1 MKWHNLSI
9 DEILKTLN
17 TDKNGLSDE
26 EAHKRILKYGNNEL
40 VEEEKTG
47 PLNLFIMQFMNILII
62 LLIVAAIAAYFVGD
76 TLDSVV
82 IIIVVLLNAIVGF
95 IQEYR
100 AEKAMEKLKG
110 LISTEAVVIR
120 SGKIQKIKANLITL
134 GDVVVLEEG
143 DNIPADLRIIE
154 SNDLMI
160 DESALTGEF
169 LPVSKTAEIPLS
181 NNNETKN
188 LAFMEADVVSGRAKG
203 VVVALGMDTKI
214 GRIAEMIQEKDAKTP
229 LQEKIYSLGKTLGL
243 IAVVVCTFV
252 FALQFFRGV
261 PLVETFLTA
270 VSLAVAA
277 VPEGLPSILTLTL
290 ALGMQR
296 MARSKAVVRK
306 LLAVETLGS
315 CTVICTDKTGTLT
328 KNKMTVRESRPNPSQ
343 RAFEISVLCNNA
355 RLSGGKVIGDPTD
368 GALLI
373 YAQKNGYYQEESEKK
388 YPRILEIPLDSS
400 RKRMTTV
407 NEING
412 MKYVFIKGA
421 PEIIIERCQYME
433 GEAGVQ
439 PLTPE
444 YKDRIFVDLLEM
456 TLKSLRV
463 LALAY
468 KPIQDEEEL
477 QDREGLEQDLILVG
491 LWGMMDPPREEAKRA
506 VETCKKAGIRVI
518 MITGDHK
525 DTAAA
530 IAREIGILEEGIVL
544 TGSELDELED
554 MKFEDIVDEV
564 QVYARV
570 FPEQKVRIVE
580 ALERKDNIVA
590 MTGDGVNDAPAL
602 KKAAI
607 GVSMGT
613 GTDVAKESSD
623 MVLQDDNFAT
633 IVHAVKEG
641 RTIFDN
647 IRRFIK
653 FQLSTNIGAILTI
666 VSASIMGLPVPF
678 NPIQILWIN
687 IIMDGPPAQSLGIEP
702 PDKDIMDRKPEKEN
716 ILPRITVLRI
726 VLAGLVMSIGT
737 LALYSYELISENS
750 VNKATTIAF
759 SVFVMFQIFNVFN
772 NSNFFNNKSKGRSS
786 NKFLLIAVVS
796 SLTLQLCV
804 VYLPA
809 LQRIFRTTSI
819 SLYDWILI
827 VLVASIILVSDRVVG
842 WYIK

>member
-1 MKWHNLSI
+1 
-9 DEILKTLN
+9 
-17 TDKNGLSDE
+17 
-26 EAHKRILKYGNNEL
+26 
-40 VEEEKTG
+40 
-47 PLNLFIMQFMNILII
+47 
-62 LLIVAAIAAYFVGD
+62 
-76 TLDSVV
+76 
-82 IIIVVLLNAIVGF
+82 
-95 IQEYR
+95 
-100 AEKAMEKLKG
+100 
-110 LISTEAVVIR
+110 
-120 SGKIQKIKANLITL
+120 
-134 GDVVVLEEG
+134 
-143 DNIPADLRIIE
+143 
-154 SNDLMI
+154 
-160 DESALTGEF
+160 
-169 LPVSKTAEIPLS
+169 
-181 NNNETKN
+181 
-188 LAFMEADVVSGRAKG
+188 
-203 VVVALGMDTKI
+203 
-214 GRIAEMIQEKDAKTP
+214 
-229 LQEKIYSLGKTLGL
+229 
-243 IAVVVCTFV
+243 
-252 FALQFFRGV
+252 
-261 PLVETFLTA
+261 
-270 VSLAVAA
+270 
-277 VPEGLPSILTLTL
+277 GLPSSLTLTL

-328 KNKMTVRESRPNPSQ
+328 KNKMTVVESRPKPSQ
-343 RAFEISVLCNNA
+343 KAFEISVLCNNA
-355 RLSGGKVIGDPTD
+355 RLSGAKAIGDPTD

-373 YAQKNGYYQEESEKK
+373 YAQKNGYDQEQSEKK
-388 YPRILEIPLDSS
+388 YPRILEISLDSS

-412 MKYVFIKGA
+412 IKYVLIKGA
-421 PEIIIERCQYME
+421 PEIIIERCLYME
-433 GEAGVQ
+433 GKTGVQ
-439 PLTPE
+439 PITPDQ
-444 YKDRIFVDLLEM
+444 KDRIFFDLLEM
-456 TLKSLRV
+456 THKSLRV

-468 KPIQDEEEL
+468 KPIKDEEEL
-477 QDREGLEQDLILVG
+477 QDRESLEQNLILVG
-491 LWGMMDPPREEAKRA
+491 LWGMMDPPREEAKKA

-544 TGSELDELED
+544 TGSELDELENT
-554 MKFEDIVDEV
+554 KFEDIVDIV

-580 ALERKDNIVA
+580 SLQRKDNIVA

-653 FQLSTNIGAILTI
+653 FQLSTNVGAILTI
-666 VSASIMGLPVPF
+666 VSASLMSLPVPF

-687 IIMDGPPAQSLGIEP
+687 IIMDGPPAQSLGMEP
-702 PDKDIMDRKPEKEN
+702 PDKDLMERKPEKEN

-726 VLAGLVMSIGT
+726 FLAGLVMSIGT
-737 LALYSYELISENS
+737 LALYVYELISGNS
-750 VNKATTIAF
+750 VSKAATIAF

-772 NSNFFNNKSKGRSS
+772 NSNIFKNNSKGRTS
-786 NKFLLIAVVS
+786 NKFLLIAVAS
-796 SLTLQLCV
+796 SLILQLCV
-804 VYLPA
+804 VYLPT
-809 LQRIFRTTSI
+809 LQIIFRTTSI
-819 SLYDWILI
+819 PPFDWIMI
-827 VLVASIILVSDRVVG
+827 VLVASIILVSDRVIG